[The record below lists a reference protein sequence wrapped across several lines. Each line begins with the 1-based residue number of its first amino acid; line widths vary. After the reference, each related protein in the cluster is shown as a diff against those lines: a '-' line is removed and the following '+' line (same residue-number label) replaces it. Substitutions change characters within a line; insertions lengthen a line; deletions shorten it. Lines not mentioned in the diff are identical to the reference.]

1 MEHTVEAEGICP
13 EVFSFTLEDGV
24 LRGVNFQGGCSGNLQ
39 GLSRL
44 VEGRDA
50 REVVKILSGISCG
63 ENPTSCPNELAK
75 ALARALEKEAG

>member
-50 REVVKILSGISCG
+50 REVVRILSGISCG